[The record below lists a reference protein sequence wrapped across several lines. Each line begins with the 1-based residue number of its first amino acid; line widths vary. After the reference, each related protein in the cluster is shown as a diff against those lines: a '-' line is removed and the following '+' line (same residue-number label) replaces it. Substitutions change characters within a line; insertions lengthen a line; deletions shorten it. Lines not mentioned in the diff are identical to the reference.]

1 MRYPILLL
9 LLFIF
14 QASAQSQPPALTFN
28 HEAILVKD
36 LQKSVTFYQDIL
48 GLPEIEDKT
57 EQDHIRWF
65 SMGAT
70 RELHIIEDPAFNAPP
85 AKGIHLALTT
95 TDLDALIDHLRDQKV
110 YFENWPGEPDTTTTR
125 PDGIRQIYLQDP
137 DGYWL
142 EINGK

>member
-1 MRYPILLL
+1 MRYPVLLL
-9 LLFIF
+9 LLFTF

-36 LQKSVTFYQDIL
+36 LQKSVIFYQDIL

-57 EQDHIRWF
+57 EQPHIRWF

-70 RELHIIEDPAFNAPP
+70 RELHIIEDPSFNAPP

-95 TDLDALIDHLRDQKV
+95 NNLDALITHLRDKEI
-110 YFENWPGEPDTTTTR
+110 YFENWPGDPDTTTTR